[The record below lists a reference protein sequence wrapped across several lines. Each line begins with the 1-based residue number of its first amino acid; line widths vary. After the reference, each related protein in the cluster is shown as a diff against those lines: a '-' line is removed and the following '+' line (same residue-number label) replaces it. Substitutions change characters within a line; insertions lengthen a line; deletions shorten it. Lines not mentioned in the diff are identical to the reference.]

1 MPPLQEVC
9 KQVSIM
15 GDGKLW
21 TKIINMATKT
31 TSSAEHGIQTAIWTI
46 SIYKSNVVI
55 RLSIT
60 WILYCFITILLNISG
75 PYTRVKM
82 TPCRHS
88 VELHAVKLVH

>member
-31 TSSAEHGIQTAIWTI
+31 TSSAEHGIQTATD
-46 SIYKSNVVI
+46 N
-55 RLSIT
+55 
-60 WILYCFITILLNISG
+60 
-75 PYTRVKM
+75 
-82 TPCRHS
+82 
-88 VELHAVKLVH
+88 LHL